1 MDSKEL
7 HKSLLKVYYEIKP
20 KLDLLENQRT
30 RLVQITKK
38 RYEDRVNKDF
48 KQNVKSLLKDK
59 LTKALNLNVW
69 ISDNNEEALKHLQDC
84 KALFLLPVMNRII
97 IDDYMQG
104 EYKTVP
110 FTIWDIKIQSYVPEN
125 HNTPL
130 VVDILQNRD
139 NIPTNIPLEFFA
151 LDKSS
156 YVIITLKNNKNVESA
171 VAIKSQAKKQQK
183 IISLIVSIFIF
194 LFMGFVG
201 YILKFWL
208 FVFFSLLPVFLSIYN
223 IIEQRKLAIR
233 LEDNKFSTEFMTY
246 SDDQIESRYAL
257 TSVFIDRLTQLKT
270 SFGGEDIRCLIVED
284 NIFFIIGTYK
294 DLFEI
299 ADLNKKLN
307 SLECLRSIYNEII
320 SIYEIIEHFKL
331 YEKTGL

>member
-110 FTIWDIKIQSYVPEN
+110 FKIWDIKIQSYVPEN

-156 YVIITLKNNKNVESA
+156 YYFYISFYGICWLYF
-171 VAIKSQAKKQQK
+171 K
-183 IISLIVSIFIF
+183 ILVVC
-194 LFMGFVG
+194 LF
-201 YILKFWL
+201 
-208 FVFFSLLPVFLSIYN
+208 
-223 IIEQRKLAIR
+223 
-233 LEDNKFSTEFMTY
+233 
-246 SDDQIESRYAL
+246 
-257 TSVFIDRLTQLKT
+257 
-270 SFGGEDIRCLIVED
+270 
-284 NIFFIIGTYK
+284 
-294 DLFEI
+294 
-299 ADLNKKLN
+299 
-307 SLECLRSIYNEII
+307 
-320 SIYEIIEHFKL
+320 
-331 YEKTGL
+331 

>member
-1 MDSKEL
+1 MIY
-7 HKSLLKVYYEIKP
+7 LKISEQG
-20 KLDLLENQRT
+20 LS
-30 RLVQITKK
+30 RLPKK

-110 FTIWDIKIQSYVPEN
+110 FKIWDIKIQSYVPKN

-171 VAIKSQAKKQQK
+171 VAIKSQAKKTTKNYFLDSKYFYISFYGICWLYFK
-183 IISLIVSIFIF
+183 ILVVC
-194 LFMGFVG
+194 LF
-201 YILKFWL
+201 
-208 FVFFSLLPVFLSIYN
+208 
-223 IIEQRKLAIR
+223 
-233 LEDNKFSTEFMTY
+233 
-246 SDDQIESRYAL
+246 
-257 TSVFIDRLTQLKT
+257 
-270 SFGGEDIRCLIVED
+270 
-284 NIFFIIGTYK
+284 
-294 DLFEI
+294 
-299 ADLNKKLN
+299 
-307 SLECLRSIYNEII
+307 
-320 SIYEIIEHFKL
+320 
-331 YEKTGL
+331 